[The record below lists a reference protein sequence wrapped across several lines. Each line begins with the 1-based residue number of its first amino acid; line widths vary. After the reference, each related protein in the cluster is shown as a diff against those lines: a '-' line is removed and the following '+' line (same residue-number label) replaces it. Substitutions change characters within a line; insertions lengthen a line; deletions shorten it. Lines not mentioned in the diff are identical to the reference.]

1 MQRSR
6 EAVLAFTSSLP
17 VRKVPGIGKVTERIL
32 SGLGLN
38 LARDLVSPSSAG
50 LVVALFSEK
59 ASGALLRAGLGL
71 GRSGAPD
78 EDAGAGRK
86 GISVERTFRPLR
98 GKGLEAKLAEIC
110 AKLEDAMMDKGLRA
124 RHITVKMKGTDF
136 VVRTKSKTLP
146 FYTNRLVSH
155 STSLAHSAAV

>member
-1 MQRSR
+1 M
-6 EAVLAFTSSLP
+6 LAFTSSLP

-38 LARDLVSPSSAG
+38 LARDLVSRPSAG

-124 RHITVKMKGTDF
+124 RNITVKMKGTDF

>member
-1 MQRSR
+1 M
-6 EAVLAFTSSLP
+6 LAFTSSLP

>member
-1 MQRSR
+1 M
-6 EAVLAFTSSLP
+6 
-17 VRKVPGIGKVTERIL
+17 PGIGKVTERIL

-38 LARDLVSPSSAG
+38 LARDLVSG

-110 AKLEDAMMDKGLRA
+110 AKLEDAMMGKGLRA

-146 FYTNRLVSH
+146 FYTNRLVPFDFSRSLCCGLTLFLSRNLFPVRRPCY
-155 STSLAHSAAV
+155 STPQN

>member
-1 MQRSR
+1 M
-6 EAVLAFTSSLP
+6 LAFTSSLP

-38 LARDLVSPSSAG
+38 LARDLASRGAG

-124 RHITVKMKGTDF
+124 RNITVKMKGTDF

>member
-1 MQRSR
+1 M
-6 EAVLAFTSSLP
+6 LAFTSSLP

-38 LARDLVSPSSAG
+38 LARDLVSRPSAG

-146 FYTNRLVSH
+146 FYTNRLVRH

>member
-1 MQRSR
+1 M
-6 EAVLAFTSSLP
+6 LAFTSSLP

-38 LARDLVSPSSAG
+38 LARDLVSRESAG

>member
-1 MQRSR
+1 M
-6 EAVLAFTSSLP
+6 LAFTSSLP

-38 LARDLVSPSSAG
+38 LARDLVSRPSAG

-59 ASGALLRAGLGL
+59 ASGGLLRAGLGL

-78 EDAGAGRK
+78 EDAEAGRK

-124 RHITVKMKGTDF
+124 RNITVKMKGTDF

-146 FYTNRLVSH
+146 FYTNRLVRH

>member
-1 MQRSR
+1 M
-6 EAVLAFTSSLP
+6 LAFTSSLP

-38 LARDLVSPSSAG
+38 LARDLVSRPSAG

>member
-1 MQRSR
+1 
-6 EAVLAFTSSLP
+6 VLAFTSSLP

-38 LARDLVSPSSAG
+38 LARDLVSSAG